1 MRFLNAAILS
11 FVFADLGTQL
21 VAADAVGLL
30 RNADRFADAGNWV
43 AARDLYA
50 QAELGFRAQGDTR
63 NELYAKFGRMHRD
76 VEQGSYSQVAREIRA
91 DLARPIVQNDPN
103 LKMRALSLKGNIDL
117 NLNTAEAKNDY
128 SQIRDIAKSIGD
140 AKWENRAN
148 GELGIIAGANGDL
161 GSAGVALF
169 GAIAKAAALHDLA
182 AQLTFSIWLANG
194 MAVNGLADRA
204 MKIVD
209 RAIEDA
215 RKNPDAGIPIQLY
228 IAKIRSLVNLPDGPQ
243 KDAGVK
249 EAETLIDEALVA
261 ARRMN
266 TLGAQSE
273 LLNQAGLL
281 AERKQDLS
289 RAAARFLEAA
299 EVAKRA
305 DLARMQAETL
315 YHLAEVDQRQQKF
328 SEAESAINSA
338 IALQTR
344 VQEAFD
350 FPLYLAK
357 KAEVESALNRPSIAD
372 KLYLQATGLI
382 EGMLVNAPSPLVKG
396 SLIATMGEVYLGHFR
411 LALSSLANP
420 AQAFKIVEQAR
431 GRALADSLLSSN
443 IPPKTPA
450 AMEAGELAIARLQGQ
465 LRQPSN
471 TETQTKRLLAQ
482 LDQAYD
488 ALVPV
493 EYTKDRTEVVQMSA
507 PVALKTIQKSLRV
520 GETLLEYVL
529 DNEKQSYV
537 FEITSQA
544 VAVHPLPPR
553 DEIEKMVR
561 DYIKL
566 LRAKQDPTEL
576 ARSLFKTVVAPAVT
590 THPDSVTIVP
600 DGSLHLVPFAALRD
614 ETDQYWM
621 KSVRISSIPSATV
634 LHRLRSARQPT
645 SPTLPFLG
653 VAFSPAQTNQV
664 AAKGS
669 ATRAAS
675 FGDHPVDL
683 RPLPYAQQEVAA
695 AAQVFG
701 NGSVQL
707 TGDRASEELLKIQP
721 LSEFRIIHFAAH
733 SISDLVEPDRSGLVL
748 AVESGGDDGFW
759 QAREIRRS
767 HLNADLV
774 TLSACETGIGRIQ
787 GEEGVTNLARNFL
800 VAGARSVVASL
811 WDADDR
817 FTATLMSHFYKHI
830 ALGETV
836 AESLRG
842 SQMEI
847 LAEFGGDTKPY
858 FWAGFT
864 VIGDG
869 TRKISK

>member
-1 MRFLNAAILS
+1 MRAFATAAFCFMGASFLTDCLAA
-11 FVFADLGTQL
+11 G
-21 VAADAVGLL
+21 AVEML
-30 RNADRFADAGNWV
+30 RSADRFADAGNWA

-50 QAELGFRAQGDTR
+50 EAEMAFRKQGDAR

-76 VEQGSYSQVAREIRA
+76 VEEGSYSQVAREIRA
-91 DLARPIVQNDPN
+91 DLARPVVQNDPN

-128 SQIRDIAKSIGD
+128 SQIRDIARSIGD

-161 GSAGVALF
+161 GTAGVALF

-204 MKIVD
+204 LKIVD
-209 RAIEDA
+209 RAIEEA
-215 RKNPDAGIPIQLY
+215 GENPDAGIPIQLY

-243 KDAGVK
+243 KNAGVK
-249 EAETLIDEALVA
+249 EAETLIDEALVT
-261 ARRMN
+261 ARKSH

-281 AERKQDLS
+281 AERKSDLP
-289 RAAARFLEAA
+289 RAAARFLEA
-299 EVAKRA
+299 EELAKRA

-328 SEAESAINSA
+328 SEAESAINAA

-350 FPLYLAK
+350 LPLYLTK
-357 KAEVESALNRPSIAD
+357 KAEVESALNRPAIAD
-372 KLYLQATGLI
+372 RLYVQATDLI
-382 EGMLVNAPSPLVKG
+382 EGMLLNTPSSLVKG
-396 SLIATMGEVYLGHFR
+396 SLIATMGDVYLGHFR
-411 LALSSLANP
+411 LALLTLANP
-420 AQAFKIVEQAR
+420 AQAFQIVEQAR
-431 GRALADSLLSSN
+431 GRALADSLLSSR

-450 AMEAGELAIARLQGQ
+450 ATDAGELAIARLQGQ
-465 LRQPSN
+465 LRRPSN
-471 TETQTKRLLAQ
+471 TEAQTKHLLAQ
-482 LDQAYD
+482 LEQAYD

-493 EYTKDRTEVVQMSA
+493 EYTKDRAEVVQLSA
-507 PVALKTIQKSLRV
+507 PVDVKTIQKSLRV
-520 GETLLEYVL
+520 RETLLEYVL
-529 DNEKQSYV
+529 SNDKHSYV
-537 FEITSQA
+537 FELTSQA
-544 VAVHPLPPR
+544 ITVHPLPSR
-553 DEIEKMVR
+553 DEIEKLTQNYVR
-561 DYIKL
+561 A

-576 ARSLFKTVVAPAVT
+576 ARTLFKTVVAPALT

-621 KSVRISSIPSATV
+621 KSVQISSIPSATV
-634 LHRLRSARQPT
+634 LQRLRSNQRPA

-653 VAFSPAQTNQV
+653 VAFSPAQANQI

-669 ATRAAS
+669 ATRTAS
-675 FGDHPVDL
+675 FGDHPLDL

-695 AAQVFG
+695 AAQLFG

-707 TGDRASEELLKIQP
+707 TGDRASEELLKSQP

-733 SISDLVEPDRSGLVL
+733 GISDLVEPDRSGLLL
-748 AVESGGDDGFW
+748 AVENGGDDGFW

-767 HLNADLV
+767 HLTADLV
-774 TLSACETGIGRIQ
+774 TLSACATGIGRIQ

-800 VAGARSVVASL
+800 VAGAKSVVASL
-811 WDADDR
+811 WEADDR
-817 FTATLMSHFYKHI
+817 FTATLMSHFYKHV

-842 SQMEI
+842 SQMEM